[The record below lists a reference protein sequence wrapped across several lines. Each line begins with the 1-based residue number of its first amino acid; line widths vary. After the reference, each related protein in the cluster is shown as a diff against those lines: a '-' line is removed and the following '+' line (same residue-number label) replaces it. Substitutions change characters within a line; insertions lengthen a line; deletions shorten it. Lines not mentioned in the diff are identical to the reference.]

1 MHVLQMWETSV
12 RYFQKS
18 IRIIRPIR
26 GREKEYEHQWFN
38 LTTDI
43 ADLADKILTKE
54 KTTALSCLQHPHSP
68 SPAFGTLSPR
78 GEGVVSA
85 KPQGDRPFKLRT
97 FGARQTL
104 GISGV

>member
-1 MHVLQMWETSV
+1 MRHIWKKKLTKLSHLNYIDGKAYVNINLQLMHVLQMWETSV
-12 RYFQKS
+12 RYFEKS

-54 KTTALSCLQHPHSP
+54 KTTAPLLP
-68 SPAFGTLSPR
+68 SAPS
-78 GEGVVSA
+78 
-85 KPQGDRPFKLRT
+85 
-97 FGARQTL
+97 
-104 GISGV
+104 

>member
-1 MHVLQMWETSV
+1 MWETSV

-26 GREKEYEHQWFN
+26 GRKKEYEHQWFN

-54 KTTALSCLQHPHSP
+54 NHYELIEPL
-68 SPAFGTLSPR
+68 R
-78 GEGVVSA
+78 VSDA
-85 KPQGDRPFKLRT
+85 ADE
-97 FGARQTL
+97 
-104 GISGV
+104 